1 MIQRIALR
9 TFQYEIASDTPAR
22 RGVDDSFRYVA
33 RVPSLNDAT
42 LCAREHGCMPR
53 MRRRGDKAGALQVLR
68 VLQVPRVQERAAVAK
83 AAAVVA
89 FISKAPSSD

>member
-42 LCAREHGCMPR
+42 SCAREHGCMPR
-53 MRRRGDKAGALQVLR
+53 MRRRGDKAGAP
-68 VLQVPRVQERAAVAK
+68 QVPRVLVQEKAAVAK